1 MRRWRV
7 AFYDFVFWR
16 ITLMRNKIALY
27 GAGNVGATTGHWL
40 ANKEIGDIVM
50 FDIFGQTAAGKA
62 LDLYEAGPAIGF
74 DSRITGSNDI
84 SIIEGADIVVVTAG
98 VPRKKDPVTGK
109 FPSRDELVKINQDVM
124 SQVSENI
131 KKYAPESIVIIVTNP
146 LDAMCH
152 VVKHVTGFPRERIIG
167 QAGALDTARYKTFIA
182 MELGVSVEDVH
193 GIVLGGHGDTMV
205 PLPRHTSVAGIPV
218 TELISQEKL
227 DAIIDR
233 TAKGGGEIVGL
244 LGYSG
249 YYAPAAG
256 TAIMVESILK
266 DKKRVIP
273 SAVYTQGE
281 YGYQDLF
288 IGLPTVLGR
297 KGVERI
303 LDMDLNEKERAMLDY
318 SAEAVRTVVAV
329 LGYD

>member
-1 MRRWRV
+1 MK
-7 AFYDFVFWR
+7 
-16 ITLMRNKIALY
+16 RNKIALY

-40 ANKEIGDIVM
+40 ASMELGDIVM
-50 FDIFGQTAAGKA
+50 FDIFGQVAAGKA
-62 LDLYEAGPAIGF
+62 LDLYEAGPAMGF
-74 DSRITGSNDI
+74 DGQIIGSNDP
-84 SIIEGADIVVVTAG
+84 SIIAGADVVVVTAG

-109 FPSRDELVKINQDVM
+109 FPSRDELVKINQEVM
-124 SQVSENI
+124 TQVAQNI
-131 KKYAPESIVIIVTNP
+131 KQYAPDSIVIVVSNP

-152 VVKHVTGFPRERIIG
+152 VIKAETGFPRERVIG
-167 QAGALDTARYKTFIA
+167 QAGALDAARYKTFIA

-218 TELISQEKL
+218 TELISEEKL
-227 DAIIDR
+227 NAIIDR

-256 TAIMVESILK
+256 TAIMVESILR
-266 DKKRVIP
+266 DKKRVIA

-281 YGYQDLF
+281 YGYHDLF
-288 IGLPTVLGR
+288 LGLPCVLGR
-297 KGVERI
+297 GGVERI
-303 LDMDLNEKERAMLDY
+303 IPMELNAHERALLDN
-318 SAEAVRTVVAV
+318 SAEAVRSVVSV
-329 LGYD
+329 LGY

>member
-1 MRRWRV
+1 M
-7 AFYDFVFWR
+7 
-16 ITLMRNKIALY
+16 T
-27 GAGNVGATTGHWL
+27 
-40 ANKEIGDIVM
+40 E
-50 FDIFGQTAAGKA
+50 
-62 LDLYEAGPAIGF
+62 
-74 DSRITGSNDI
+74 
-84 SIIEGADIVVVTAG
+84 
-98 VPRKKDPVTGK
+98 
-109 FPSRDELVKINQDVM
+109 
-124 SQVSENI
+124 VSENI
-131 KKYAPESIVIIVTNP
+131 KKYAPDSVIVVVTNP

-152 VVKHVTGFPRERIIG
+152 VIKQVTDFPRERVIG

-193 GIVLGGHGDTMV
+193 GLVLGGHGDTMV

-218 TELISQEKL
+218 MELISQEKL
-227 DAIIDR
+227 DSIIQR

-281 YGYQDLF
+281 YGYTDLF
-288 IGLPTVLGR
+288 IGVPAVLGR
-297 KGVERI
+297 GGVEHI
-303 LDMDLNEKERAMLDY
+303 IEMELSDSEKALLDH
-318 SAEAVRTVVAV
+318 SANAVRAVVDV
-329 LGYD
+329 LGF

>member
-1 MRRWRV
+1 MK
-7 AFYDFVFWR
+7 
-16 ITLMRNKIALY
+16 NKVALY
-27 GAGNVGATTGHWL
+27 GAGNVGATTAHWL
-40 ANKEIGDIVM
+40 AQMEIADLVL
-50 FDIFGQTAAGKA
+50 FDIFGQIGAGKA
-62 LDLYEAGPAIGF
+62 LDLFESGPPMGF
-74 DSRITGSNDI
+74 DTRIYGSNDA
-84 SIIEGADIVVVTAG
+84 SSIEGADVVVVTAG
-98 VPRKKDPVTGK
+98 VPRKKDPATGK

-124 SQVSENI
+124 EVVAENI
-131 KKYAPESIVIIVTNP
+131 KTYAPDSIVVLVTNP
-146 LDAMCH
+146 LDAMAH
-152 VVKHVTGFPRERIIG
+152 VMLHKTGFDPRRVIG

-182 MELGVSVEDVH
+182 EELGVSVEDVH

-205 PLPRHTSVAGIPV
+205 PLPRLTSVAGIPV
-218 TELISQEKL
+218 TELISQERL
-227 DAIIDR
+227 DEIIER
-233 TAKGGGEIVGL
+233 TRQGGGEIVGL

-281 YGYQDLF
+281 YGYRDLF

-297 KGVERI
+297 DGVERI
-303 LDMDLNEKERAMLDY
+303 IEFELTDEERAMLDH
-318 SAEAVRTVVAV
+318 SADAVRSVVAV

>member
-1 MRRWRV
+1 M
-7 AFYDFVFWR
+7 A
-16 ITLMRNKIALY
+16 INKIALY
-27 GAGNVGATTGHWL
+27 GAGNVGATTAHWL
-40 ANKEIGDIVM
+40 ANMELGDLVM
-50 FDIFGQTAAGKA
+50 FDIFGQVAAGKA
-62 LDLYEAGPAIGF
+62 LDLYESGPAMGF
-74 DSRITGSNDI
+74 DGRITGSSDPG
-84 SIIEGADIVVVTAG
+84 IIEGSDVVVVTAG

-124 SQVSENI
+124 AVVSENI
-131 KKYAPESIVIIVTNP
+131 KKYAPESIVVLVTNP

-227 DAIIDR
+227 AAIIDR

-273 SAVYTQGE
+273 CAVYTEGE
-281 YGYQDLF
+281 YGYHDLF
-288 IGLPTVLGR
+288 LGLPCVLGR
-297 KGVERI
+297 GGVERI
-303 LDMDLNEKERAMLDY
+303 IPMDLNESERAMLDH
-318 SAEAVRTVVAV
+318 SAEAVKAVVDV